1 MQYII
6 DGHNL
11 IPHISGLS
19 LSDPEDEQKLIDRLN
34 TFCRLNR
41 AHVIVFFDHAALG
54 RSHTQNLGFV
64 TARFVARPG
73 IADTAIAAHL
83 KALAGRARNFTV
95 VSSDRMV
102 QAAAREAHAHWLA
115 SEEFA
120 NLLEDA
126 LANASNQ
133 TREEELSD
141 EEVKGWEDFFD
152 QYGRPSDGMIP

>member
-19 LSDPEDEQKLIDRLN
+19 LSDPQDEQKLIDRLN

-41 AHVIVFFDHAALG
+41 AHVIVFFDHAAQG
-54 RSHTQNLGFV
+54 HSHSQNLGFV
-64 TARFVARPG
+64 TTRFVARPQ
-73 IADTAIAAHL
+73 IADTAIATHL

-102 QAAAREAHAHWLA
+102 QAAAREAHAQWLT
-115 SEEFA
+115 SEKFSK
-120 NLLEDA
+120 LLEDA

-133 TREEELSD
+133 ASEKVLSD
-141 EEVKGWEDFFD
+141 EEVKEWQDFFD
-152 QYGRPSDGMIP
+152 QFGRPTDGLIP